1 MWKNR
6 FYKFTV
12 VQIITTLFA
21 GLSFAVAE
29 LDTREKIVLE
39 GTSKQS
45 SAFKAK
51 ADIQRQLIGELGSQ
65 LVMDLMGE
73 EAYAKKRREI
83 DRVIQRNFAKFIPY
97 VNPGDLKRDRNGS
110 YRQEIEFE
118 VSRISLRD
126 ILSMEGLL
134 YEQLKQVRVL
144 PVIGYLDVRE
154 AKSYKWWMGDSEKS
168 SEKLFLFNLSRNFE
182 KKLSKSIWSEGFYY
196 FQPEDYRSFLFLPSD
211 LKAEAHRKKDLIQM
225 GKDLNVELV
234 ISGNIRVANSDIHS
248 EISSVHVE
256 LKAILVESEREIALT
271 EETWNT
277 KIGDYKKEVLISS
290 AENFENLIKDF
301 SAQIEAAYEK
311 GKFGTRTYPLI
322 LMGDL
327 SYPQFEA
334 LKRKIQ
340 ITSYQIKNLK
350 ERRMTAGKFELEM
363 DVTGD
368 LEKLKKSLSRLK
380 LDGLNFGIESEGNG
394 IQLNISG
401 N

>member
-29 LDTREKIVLE
+29 LDSREKIVLE
-39 GTSKQS
+39 GSSKQS
-45 SAFKAK
+45 SAYKAK
-51 ADIQRQLIGELGSQ
+51 AEIQKDLIAELGSQ

-83 DRVIQRNFAKFIPY
+83 DRVIQRNYAKFIPY
-97 VNPGDLKRDRNGS
+97 VNPKDLKRVSSGGF
-110 YRQEIEFE
+110 RQEIEFE

-126 ILSMEGLL
+126 VLSMEGLL

-154 AKSYKWWMGDSEKS
+154 AKSYKWWMGDSEKA
-168 SEKLFLFNLSRNFE
+168 SEKAFLSSLSSNFE
-182 KKLSKSIWSEGFYY
+182 KKLSSAIWSEGFYY
-196 FQPEDYRSFLFLPSD
+196 FQPEDYRSHLFLSPD
-211 LKAEAHRKKDLIQM
+211 LKAEAHRKIDLIQM

-234 ISGNIRVANSDIHS
+234 IAGNIRVSNSDIHS

-256 LKAILVESEREIALT
+256 LKAILVDSERDIALT

-290 AENFENLIKDF
+290 AENFEKLVKDF
-301 SAQIEAAYEK
+301 SSQIVTAYEK
-311 GKFGTRTYPLI
+311 GKFGTRTYPLV
-322 LMGDL
+322 LLGDL
-327 SYPQFEA
+327 SYPQYEA
-334 LKRKIQ
+334 LKQKIQ
-340 ITSYQIKNLK
+340 VTSYQIKSLK
-350 ERRMTAGKFELEM
+350 ERRMTAGRIELEM

-368 LEKLKKSLSRLK
+368 LAKLAKSLSRLK
-380 LDGLNFGIESEGNG
+380 VEGLDFGIEGQGDG
-394 IQLNISG
+394 IQLKISG